1 MTDVIPDFSELELGG
16 VETTKASP
24 EELEKVMAA
33 DVEHGSARGVSLAR
47 DRAMVALLVN
57 GLLFSFAAE
66 PTFVVF
72 GAWLGWL
79 PVGGWEA
86 GNFHRTVCEG
96 PRVDGPQAWMNE
108 NATVLTAHK
117 QTPRETILVEPGDHV
132 ILRGTEYEIV
142 KSRTGHMSLVP
153 ATA

>member
-1 MTDVIPDFSELELGG
+1 MQTINLDAVIKLNDETSTYEDNQPNSGIPQTTFAQDHFEGPQLQMFYKNYRGTDLHNTYS
-16 VETTKASP
+16 
-24 EELEKVMAA
+24 
-33 DVEHGSARGVSLAR
+33 
-47 DRAMVALLVN
+47 
-57 GLLFSFAAE
+57 
-66 PTFVVF
+66 
-72 GAWLGWL
+72 
-79 PVGGWEA
+79 VGGWEA